1 MLVSLCHKY
10 ATLLLICKLFLII
23 EYEWQIICGFIN
35 FLRTY
40 DHIAKML
47 KPIWNLFWFLSCGEL
62 LKNKMKYYSTAN
74 VYTFCLCLRNV
85 LSIFIKSWVRRSEF
99 FIAILLNANNTK
111 SFICKILLKRWSFL
125 ILRQVLF

>member
-47 KPIWNLFWFLSCGEL
+47 KP
-62 LKNKMKYYSTAN
+62 
-74 VYTFCLCLRNV
+74 V
-85 LSIFIKSWVRRSEF
+85 
-99 FIAILLNANNTK
+99 
-111 SFICKILLKRWSFL
+111 
-125 ILRQVLF
+125 